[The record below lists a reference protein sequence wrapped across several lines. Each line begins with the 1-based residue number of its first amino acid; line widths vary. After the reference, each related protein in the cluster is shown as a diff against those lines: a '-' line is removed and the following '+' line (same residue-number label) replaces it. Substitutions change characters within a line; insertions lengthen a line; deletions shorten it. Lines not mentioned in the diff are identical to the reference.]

1 MRQIHIHNWAGVPG
15 PWRALQ
21 VPGRLVPE
29 PPVVRRRLSG
39 TVGRRPRAPPVR
51 DVGRAG
57 SAAHLSCATGLTAGV
72 SSFRPGD
79 AECRCAKGGTVITVA
94 LPDHASLEQLR
105 KQARDLQRAV
115 RAGAPEALAEVAEG
129 HRAGCPDDAAAA

>member
-1 MRQIHIHNWAGVPG
+1 M
-15 PWRALQ
+15 
-21 VPGRLVPE
+21 PGRLVPE

-39 TVGRRPRAPPVR
+39 TVGRRARAPPVR

-79 AECRCAKGGTVITVA
+79 AERRRAKGGTVTIVA

-105 KQARDLQRAV
+105 KQAKGLQRAV
-115 RAGAPEALAEVAEG
+115 RAGSPDALAEVAE
-129 HRAGCPDDAAAA
+129 RYPAGFPDDAPAASFPLLAAQRG